1 MENKLYR
8 LVFLTA
14 IIFFAVGVQA
24 QRRNA
29 RYVEYINKY
38 SDLAVEQMKLHKIPA
53 SITLAQGLL
62 ESGAGNS
69 QLARKSNNHFG
80 IKCGGSWRGRSVRHD
95 DDARNEC
102 FRAYKHPRES
112 YEDHSDFLKRGA
124 RYAFLFKLDIT
135 DYKGWARG
143 LKKAGYATAPDY
155 AQKLI
160 KIIEEEELY
169 QFDKPGKRHRQSP
182 GELNY
187 KLGDTKNYQ
196 SRVVYINN
204 IPCIKVQEGDT
215 FEGISQYFG
224 IPLKRLLAYNDKNEL
239 STRNGMHIF
248 LKKKKNKAPKGY
260 TFHKCKPGDTM
271 YMISQIYGIKLA
283 KLLQYNY
290 MENGDKPQPGEMISL
305 RGAAQLY

>member
-1 MENKLYR
+1 MSKIYAIL
-8 LVFLTA
+8 FLTFICVNICGATNDSRKAFIKKYKSIA
-14 IIFFAVGVQA
+14 IQEMDRTG
-24 QRRNA
+24 
-29 RYVEYINKY
+29 
-38 SDLAVEQMKLHKIPA
+38 IPA
-53 SITLAQGLL
+53 SIKLAQGIL
-62 ESGAGNS
+62 ESGCGKS
-69 QLARKSNNHFG
+69 QLAVNANNHFG
-80 IKCGGSWRGRSVRHD
+80 IKCHNWNGANFIMD
-95 DDARNEC
+95 DDSRNEC
-102 FRAYKHPRES
+102 FRKYRNPEES
-112 YEDHSDFLKRGA
+112 WVDHSEFLTSRS
-124 RYAFLFKLDIT
+124 RYAPLFKLSKT
-135 DYKGWARG
+135 DYKGWAKG